1 MQGLKLA
8 VRGRGGLLQLP
19 GVPQRA
25 AGRGESQCAGRKAG
39 DRADTVIQLRLPA
52 QNGPLQQPLLPLCGL
67 PGLLPLRAGLSLPG
81 GKPGE
86 RGGIVCS
93 KRPEQVL
100 GQFGGPLGLRSLP
113 PQQDQREDEGG
124 KPSSGDGK
132 ADGQRNKAQP
142 RARQHCGGARQQD
155 REFFRHADGVEHVPL
170 HLYVPRALRG
180 FIRAAAS
187 KAGQVLRLFRQLHA
201 DGGVEL
207 GRLQALGGVLQTAG
221 QELQH
226 LLIRKPCSLLRQRSA
241 AGGKCRFALLQLRQT
256 GAAAGSLRPL
266 DTGAQG
272 LQAAAPGLGLRAGG
286 AQLHGLCLC
295 GAQGGKLCLQLV
307 PPGLQPGQQTGSVG
321 IFVFQVA
328 QLLLQRGGR
337 RAFLAGGDKGAQPL
351 LELGVARNG
360 HAELPH
366 EGRSLKHAP
375 LRTAQRAA
383 AVLGRQLR
391 HGCAALRL
399 IGAERAHGRPALRAP
414 LDRDGAAVPD
424 QVDRALHGA
433 AVPRTVALL
442 GGQILVFPRGALTRV
457 DAIEHRQQEGAPRR
471 FPGFVRQ
478 AQLVEPL
485 MQGQRAVQLAEVCP

>member
-1 MQGLKLA
+1 MSTQYKDYYGTHM
-8 VRGRGGLLQLP
+8 P
-19 GVPQRA
+19 F
-25 AGRGESQCAGRKAG
+25 
-39 DRADTVIQLRLPA
+39 
-52 QNGPLQQPLLPLCGL
+52 
-67 PGLLPLRAGLSLPG
+67 
-81 GKPGE
+81 
-86 RGGIVCS
+86 
-93 KRPEQVL
+93 
-100 GQFGGPLGLRSLP
+100 GQFP
-113 PQQDQREDEGG
+113 
-124 KPSSGDGK
+124 K
-132 ADGQRNKAQP
+132 
-142 RARQHCGGARQQD
+142 
-155 REFFRHADGVEHVPL
+155 F
-170 HLYVPRALRG
+170 
-180 FIRAAAS
+180 
-187 KAGQVLRLFRQLHA
+187 
-201 DGGVEL
+201 
-207 GRLQALGGVLQTAG
+207 GVLSSVKVLMTGTNIAG
-221 QELQH
+221 
-226 LLIRKPCSLLRQRSA
+226 PF
-241 AGGKCRFALLQLRQT
+241 AGCLMAEM
-256 GAAAGSLRPL
+256 GAKV
-266 DTGAQG
+266 
-272 LQAAAPGLGLRAGG
+272 LQAAARGLGLRAGG
-286 AQLHGLCLC
+286 AQLHGLGLR

-307 PPGLQPGQQTGSVG
+307 PPGLQPGQQTGAVG
-321 IFVFQVA
+321 IFVLQVA

-337 RAFLAGGDKGAQPL
+337 RAFLTGGDKGAQPL

-442 GGQILVFPRGALTRV
+442 GGQILVFPRGALARV

>member
-1 MQGLKLA
+1 M
-8 VRGRGGLLQLP
+8 
-19 GVPQRA
+19 
-25 AGRGESQCAGRKAG
+25 
-39 DRADTVIQLRLPA
+39 
-52 QNGPLQQPLLPLCGL
+52 
-67 PGLLPLRAGLSLPG
+67 
-81 GKPGE
+81 E
-86 RGGIVCS
+86 RI
-93 KRPEQVL
+93 
-100 GQFGGPLGLRSLP
+100 
-113 PQQDQREDEGG
+113 
-124 KPSSGDGK
+124 
-132 ADGQRNKAQP
+132 
-142 RARQHCGGARQQD
+142 
-155 REFFRHADGVEHVPL
+155 PL
-170 HLYVPRALRG
+170 HLYLPRAPLG
-180 FIRAAAS
+180 LVRAAAS

-207 GRLQALGGVLQTAG
+207 GRLQTLGGVLQTAD

-226 LLIRKPCSLLRQRSA
+226 LLIRKPRSLLRQRSA

-266 DTGAQG
+266 DTGAKV
-272 LQAAAPGLGLRAGG
+272 LQAAARGLGPGAGG
-286 AQLHGLCLC
+286 AQIHGLCLC

-307 PPGLQPGQQTGSVG
+307 PAGLQPGQQTGAVG
-321 IFVFQVA
+321 IFVLQVA

-337 RAFLAGGDKGAQPL
+337 RAFLTGGDKGAQPL

-442 GGQILVFPRGALTRV
+442 GGQILVFPRGALARV

>member
-1 MQGLKLA
+1 M
-8 VRGRGGLLQLP
+8 R
-19 GVPQRA
+19 PQRA
-25 AGRGESQCAGRKAG
+25 AGRGESLCAGRKAG
-39 DRADTVIQLRLPA
+39 DRADTVIQLLLP
-52 QNGPLQQPLLPLCGL
+52 GRHGLLQQPLLPFRSL

-100 GQFGGPLGLRSLP
+100 GLFGGPLGLRSLP

-180 FIRAAAS
+180 LIRAAAS
-187 KAGQVLRLFRQLHA
+187 KAGLVLRLFRQLHA

-226 LLIRKPCSLLRQRSA
+226 LLIRKPRSLLRQRGA

-266 DTGAQG
+266 DTGAKV
-272 LQAAAPGLGLRAGG
+272 LQAAARGLGPGAGG
-286 AQLHGLCLC
+286 AQVHGLCLC

-307 PPGLQPGQQTGSVG
+307 PPGLQPGQQTGAVG
-321 IFVFQVA
+321 IFVLQVA
-328 QLLLQRGGR
+328 QLLLQCGGR

-375 LRTAQRAA
+375 LRAAQHAA

-399 IGAERAHGRPALRAP
+399 IGAEHAHGRPALRAP